1 MPYWITDKSND
12 CSGWAV
18 VKSDG
23 EVVGCHPNKQS
34 AIDQAI
40 AISLDEGEEFMGEM
54 RNASGPDVKV
64 SDIDGTLLNG
74 GNRVE
79 KVWAYLQS
87 EPGSLFI
94 LTGRPESTRSET
106 EAELRRAEI
115 TYSRLIM
122 NTGSTAQ
129 SADFKREK
137 LSELLDTYNIRVF
150 IDNNEDA
157 LQAARNLGISAKTP
171 GSLPDVQSERAD
183 ISNLSIGDYVRWI
196 EGNDVSVGE
205 IYAIRG
211 TQLEV
216 KLYDEEDGIWMET
229 EVIVL
234 VDASRVEKITDLPTY
249 EDEIDDEVRQVDLT
263 PPAYMRAS
271 ARRGLE
277 WYSEGLGG
285 DGLVDR
291 TIREARE
298 MAEGRVSADKW
309 VRIQAW
315 IARHLV
321 DLDSP
326 DADPASENFPS
337 PGVVAMA
344 LWGGGTTRRTAERAQ
359 AYAQGVVARL
369 EAEEERGKMK
379 HETRNFDAQFELREE
394 GDGMTFVGYA
404 AKFNSPSEDLGGFI
418 ETIEP
423 GAFRRSLR
431 SRNDV
436 KLLVNHDT
444 GRVLA
449 SSRSG
454 TMKLYED
461 ETGLRVEA
469 SLPNT
474 SDGRDMA
481 ELLKRGDLNKM
492 SFGFAVQK
500 DSWNNEMTE
509 RTLKSVRL
517 FEVSI
522 VAFPAYNATEAMV
535 RSLDKAAKR
544 ASVDADQLADA
555 VLKLEEGADL
565 SDSEA
570 ELIKTVVNSLTP
582 TQVKEEEQTEEQ
594 LNVLDLKR
602 KQLDLLLKRN

>member
-1 MPYWITDKSND
+1 MPYFISQSNPD
-12 CSGWAV
+12 CNGWAV
-18 VKSDG
+18 EKEDG
-23 EVVGCHPNKQS
+23 EAIGCHTTKQD
-34 AIDQAI
+34 AIDQMVAVSI
-40 AISLDEGEEFMGEM
+40 AEGM
-54 RNASGPDVKV
+54 
-64 SDIDGTLLNG
+64 
-74 GNRVE
+74 
-79 KVWAYLQS
+79 
-87 EPGSLFI
+87 EPG
-94 LTGRPESTRSET
+94 GERSK
-106 EAELRRAEI
+106 RAEP
-115 TYSRLIM
+115 T
-122 NTGSTAQ
+122 
-129 SADFKREK
+129 
-137 LSELLDTYNIRVF
+137 EL
-150 IDNNEDA
+150 E
-157 LQAARNLGISAKTP
+157 
-171 GSLPDVQSERAD
+171 
-183 ISNLSIGDYVRWI
+183 IGDYVSWNTSGGIAR
-196 EGNDVSVGE
+196 GE
-205 IYAIRG
+205 IVDIERDG
-211 TQLEV
+211 TINVPNSDFTITGTPDDPAALIQVYERV
-216 KLYDEEDGIWMET
+216 EGGWNET
-229 EVIVL
+229 GVL
-234 VDASRVEKITDLPTY
+234 VGHKFSTLTKIDPLPEPMDEPDD
-249 EDEIDDEVRQVDLT
+249 EDNDEVRQVDLT

-291 TIREARE
+291 TIREARQ
-298 MAEGRVSADKW
+298 MADGQVSADKW
-309 VRIQAW
+309 VRIAAW
-315 IARHLV
+315 IARHLG

-326 DADPASENFPS
+326 DADPASDNYPS

-344 LWGGGTTRRTAERAQ
+344 LWGGGTNRRTAQRAQ
-359 AYAQGVVARL
+359 AYAEGVVARL

-379 HETRNFDAQFELREE
+379 HETRNFEAEFELRAD

-404 AKFNSPSEDLGGFI
+404 AKFNSPSEDLGGFV

-454 TMKLYED
+454 TLRLQED
-461 ETGLRVEA
+461 EVGLRVEA

-492 SFGFAVQK
+492 SFGFSVQK

-522 VAFPAYNATEAMV
+522 VAFPAYAATEAMV
-535 RSLDKAAKR
+535 RSLDKAATR
-544 ASVDADQLADA
+544 ANVDADELADA

-565 SDSEA
+565 TESQA
-570 ELIKTVVNSLTP
+570 ELIKTVVNSLSP
-582 TQVKEEEQTEEQ
+582 TQVKEENTEEQ
-594 LNVLDLKR
+594 SSLLELKR
-602 KQLDLLLKRN
+602 KQLDLLLKKN

>member
-1 MPYWITDKSND
+1 MPYYITNTNAECD
-12 CSGWAV
+12 GWAV
-18 VKSDG
+18 EKEDG
-23 EVVGCHPNKQS
+23 EVIGCHNDKQS
-34 AIDQAI
+34 AIDQMVAVSI
-40 AISLDEGEEFMGEM
+40 AE
-54 RNASGPDVKV
+54 
-64 SDIDGTLLNG
+64 DIAPG
-74 GNRVE
+74 G
-79 KVWAYLQS
+79 
-87 EPGSLFI
+87 
-94 LTGRPESTRSET
+94 
-106 EAELRRAEI
+106 
-115 TYSRLIM
+115 
-122 NTGSTAQ
+122 
-129 SADFKREK
+129 
-137 LSELLDTYNIRVF
+137 
-150 IDNNEDA
+150 
-157 LQAARNLGISAKTP
+157 
-171 GSLPDVQSERAD
+171 ERA
-183 ISNLSIGDYVRWI
+183 LPTELEVGDYVSWNTSGGRAR
-196 EGNDVSVGE
+196 GE
-205 IYAIRG
+205 IVQIERDGRINVPNSSFTITG
-211 TQLEV
+211 TPDDPAALIQV
-216 KLYDEEDGIWMET
+216 YQ
-229 EVIVL
+229 
-234 VDASRVEKITDLPTY
+234 RVEGGWEDTDVFVGHKFSTLTKIQPLEEP
-249 EDEIDDEVRQVDLT
+249 DDEPDDEDDDDEMRQVDLT

-271 ARRGLE
+271 ARRGLQ

-321 DLDSP
+321 DLDAP
-326 DADPASENFPS
+326 DANPNSENFPS
-337 PGVVAMA
+337 AGVVAMA
-344 LWGGGTTRRTAERAQ
+344 LWGGGTTKRSAQRAQ
-359 AYAQGVVARL
+359 AYAEGVVARL

-404 AKFNSPSEDLGGFI
+404 AKFNSPSEDLGGFV

-454 TMKLYED
+454 TMRLYED

-522 VAFPAYNATEAMV
+522 VAFPAYAATEALV

-544 ASVDADQLADA
+544 AAVDADQLADA

-582 TQVKEEEQTEEQ
+582 TQVKEEEPTEEE
-594 LNVLDLKR
+594 LNLLDLKR

>member
-1 MPYWITDKSND
+1 MPYFISQSNPD
-12 CSGWAV
+12 CNGWAV
-18 VKSDG
+18 EKEDG
-23 EVVGCHPNKQS
+23 EVIGCHTTKQG
-34 AIDQAI
+34 AIDQMVAVSI
-40 AISLDEGEEFMGEM
+40 AEGM
-54 RNASGPDVKV
+54 
-64 SDIDGTLLNG
+64 
-74 GNRVE
+74 
-79 KVWAYLQS
+79 
-87 EPGSLFI
+87 EPG
-94 LTGRPESTRSET
+94 GERS
-106 EAELRRAEI
+106 
-115 TYSRLIM
+115 
-122 NTGSTAQ
+122 
-129 SADFKREK
+129 K
-137 LSELLDTYNIRVF
+137 
-150 IDNNEDA
+150 
-157 LQAARNLGISAKTP
+157 
-171 GSLPDVQSERAD
+171 RAD
-183 ISNLSIGDYVRWI
+183 VADLRVGQYVRWI
-196 EGNDVSVGE
+196 EGDDVNYGE
-205 IYAIRG
+205 IYRIEG
-211 TQLEV
+211 TRLEV
-216 KLYDEEDGIWMET
+216 KIYDEENGVWFET
-229 EVIVL
+229 ETIVIVE
-234 VDASRVEKITDLPTY
+234 AARVEVIPDLPTG
-249 EDEIDDEVRQVDLT
+249 EDEIDDELRQVDLT

-291 TIREARE
+291 TIREARQ
-298 MAEGRVSADKW
+298 MADGQVSADKW
-309 VRIQAW
+309 VRIAAW
-315 IARHLV
+315 IARHLG

-326 DADPASENFPS
+326 DADPASDNYPS

-344 LWGGGTTRRTAERAQ
+344 LWGGGTNRRTAERAQ
-359 AYAQGVVARL
+359 AYAEGVVARL

-379 HETRNFDAQFELREE
+379 HETRNFEAEFELRAD

-404 AKFNSPSEDLGGFI
+404 AKFNSPSEDLGGFV

-454 TMKLYED
+454 TLRLQED
-461 ETGLRVEA
+461 EVGLRVEA

-500 DSWNNEMTE
+500 DAWNNEMTE

-522 VAFPAYNATEAMV
+522 VAFPAYAATEAMV
-535 RSLDKAAKR
+535 RSLDKAATR
-544 ASVDADQLADA
+544 ANVDADELADA

-565 SDSEA
+565 TESQA
-570 ELIKTVVNSLTP
+570 ELIKTVVNSLSP
-582 TQVKEEEQTEEQ
+582 TQVKEENTEEQ
-594 LNVLDLKR
+594 SSLLELKR
-602 KQLDLLLKRN
+602 KQLDLLLKKN

>member
-1 MPYWITDKSND
+1 VPYYITNTNPD

-18 VKSDG
+18 EKEDG
-23 EVVGCHPNKQS
+23 EVIGCHNTKQG
-34 AIDQAI
+34 AIDQMVAVSI
-40 AISLDEGEEFMGEM
+40 AE
-54 RNASGPDVKV
+54 
-64 SDIDGTLLNG
+64 DIAPG
-74 GNRVE
+74 G
-79 KVWAYLQS
+79 
-87 EPGSLFI
+87 
-94 LTGRPESTRSET
+94 
-106 EAELRRAEI
+106 
-115 TYSRLIM
+115 
-122 NTGSTAQ
+122 
-129 SADFKREK
+129 
-137 LSELLDTYNIRVF
+137 
-150 IDNNEDA
+150 
-157 LQAARNLGISAKTP
+157 
-171 GSLPDVQSERAD
+171 ERA
-183 ISNLSIGDYVRWI
+183 LPTELEVGDYVSWNTSGGRAR
-196 EGNDVSVGE
+196 GE
-205 IYAIRG
+205 IVQIERDGRINVPNSSFTITG
-211 TQLEV
+211 TPDDPAALIQV
-216 KLYDEEDGIWMET
+216 YQ
-229 EVIVL
+229 
-234 VDASRVEKITDLPTY
+234 RVEGGWEDTDVYVGHKFSTLTKIQELPEPDDEP
-249 EDEIDDEVRQVDLT
+249 EDEDDDDDEMRQVDLT

-271 ARRGLE
+271 ARRGLQ

-321 DLDSP
+321 DLDAP
-326 DADPASENFPS
+326 DANPNSENFPS
-337 PGVVAMA
+337 AGVVAMA
-344 LWGGGTTRRTAERAQ
+344 LWGGGTTKRSAQRAQ
-359 AYAQGVVARL
+359 AYAEGVVARL

-394 GDGMTFVGYA
+394 GEGMTFVGYA
-404 AKFNSPSEDLGGFI
+404 AKFNSPSEDLGGFV

-454 TMKLYED
+454 TMRLYED

-522 VAFPAYNATEAMV
+522 VAFPAYAATEALV

-544 ASVDADQLADA
+544 AAVDADQLADA

-582 TQVKEEEQTEEQ
+582 TQVKEEDQTEEQ
-594 LNVLDLKR
+594 LNLLDLKR

>member
-1 MPYWITDKSND
+1 MPYYITNTNPD
-12 CSGWAV
+12 CDGWAV
-18 VKSDG
+18 EKEDG
-23 EVVGCHPNKQS
+23 EVIGCHNDKQS
-34 AIDQAI
+34 AIDQMVAVSI
-40 AISLDEGEEFMGEM
+40 AE
-54 RNASGPDVKV
+54 
-64 SDIDGTLLNG
+64 DIAPG
-74 GNRVE
+74 G
-79 KVWAYLQS
+79 
-87 EPGSLFI
+87 
-94 LTGRPESTRSET
+94 
-106 EAELRRAEI
+106 
-115 TYSRLIM
+115 
-122 NTGSTAQ
+122 
-129 SADFKREK
+129 
-137 LSELLDTYNIRVF
+137 
-150 IDNNEDA
+150 
-157 LQAARNLGISAKTP
+157 
-171 GSLPDVQSERAD
+171 ERAQEERQID
-183 ISNLSIGDYVRWI
+183 LS
-196 EGNDVSVGE
+196 
-205 IYAIRG
+205 
-211 TQLEV
+211 
-216 KLYDEEDGIWMET
+216 
-229 EVIVL
+229 
-234 VDASRVEKITDLPTY
+234 
-249 EDEIDDEVRQVDLT
+249 

-321 DLDSP
+321 DLDAP
-326 DADPASENFPS
+326 DANPNSENFPS
-337 PGVVAMA
+337 AGVVAMA
-344 LWGGGTTRRTAERAQ
+344 LWGGGTTKRSAQRAQ
-359 AYAQGVVARL
+359 AYAEGVVARL

-379 HETRNFDAQFELREE
+379 QETRNFDAQFELRED

-404 AKFNSPSEDLGGFI
+404 AKFNSPSEDLGGFV

-454 TMKLYED
+454 TMRLYED

-522 VAFPAYNATEAMV
+522 VAFPAYAATEALV

-544 ASVDADQLADA
+544 AAVDADQLADA

-582 TQVKEEEQTEEQ
+582 TQVKEEEPTEEE
-594 LNVLDLKR
+594 LNLLDLKR

>member
-1 MPYWITDKSND
+1 MPYFISQSNPD
-12 CSGWAV
+12 CNGWAV
-18 VKSDG
+18 EKEDG
-23 EVVGCHPNKQS
+23 EVIGCHTTKQG
-34 AIDQAI
+34 AIDQMVAVSI
-40 AISLDEGEEFMGEM
+40 AEGM
-54 RNASGPDVKV
+54 
-64 SDIDGTLLNG
+64 
-74 GNRVE
+74 
-79 KVWAYLQS
+79 
-87 EPGSLFI
+87 EPG
-94 LTGRPESTRSET
+94 GERS
-106 EAELRRAEI
+106 
-115 TYSRLIM
+115 
-122 NTGSTAQ
+122 
-129 SADFKREK
+129 K
-137 LSELLDTYNIRVF
+137 
-150 IDNNEDA
+150 
-157 LQAARNLGISAKTP
+157 
-171 GSLPDVQSERAD
+171 RAD
-183 ISNLSIGDYVRWI
+183 VADLRVGQYVRWI
-196 EGNDVSVGE
+196 EGDDVNYGE
-205 IYAIRG
+205 IYRIEG
-211 TQLEV
+211 TRLEV
-216 KLYDEEDGIWMET
+216 KIYDEENGVWFET
-229 EVIVL
+229 ETIVIVE
-234 VDASRVEKITDLPTY
+234 AARVEVIPDLPTG
-249 EDEIDDEVRQVDLT
+249 EDEIDDELRQVDLT

-291 TIREARE
+291 TIREARQ
-298 MAEGRVSADKW
+298 MADGQVSADKW
-309 VRIQAW
+309 VRIAAW
-315 IARHLV
+315 IARHLG

-326 DADPASENFPS
+326 DADPASDNYPS

-344 LWGGGTTRRTAERAQ
+344 LWGGGTNRRTAQRAQ
-359 AYAQGVVARL
+359 TYAEGVVARL

-379 HETRNFDAQFELREE
+379 HETRNFEAEFELRAD

-404 AKFNSPSEDLGGFI
+404 AKFNSPSEDLGGFV

-454 TMKLYED
+454 TLRLQED
-461 ETGLRVEA
+461 EVGLRVEA

-492 SFGFAVQK
+492 SFGFSVQK

-522 VAFPAYNATEAMV
+522 VAFPAYAATEAMV
-535 RSLDKAAKR
+535 RSLDKAATR
-544 ASVDADQLADA
+544 ANVDADELADA

-565 SDSEA
+565 TESQA
-570 ELIKTVVNSLTP
+570 ELIKTVVNSLSP
-582 TQVKEEEQTEEQ
+582 TQVKEENTEEQ
-594 LNVLDLKR
+594 SSLLELKR
-602 KQLDLLLKRN
+602 KQLDLLLKKN